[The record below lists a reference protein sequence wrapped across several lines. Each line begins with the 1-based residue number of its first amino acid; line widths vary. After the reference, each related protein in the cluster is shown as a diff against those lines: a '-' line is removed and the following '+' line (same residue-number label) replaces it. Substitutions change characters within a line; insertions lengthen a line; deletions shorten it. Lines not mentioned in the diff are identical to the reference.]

1 MVARSTSPLRDI
13 STNRGPDDQDLDP
26 DSACTPVEPV
36 RPSEGPRQQA
46 LALVPSPSK
55 LALIGGGIAAALSGG
70 AIGYWLGKRR
80 AQRPARPIRHA
91 ARTVDSVIQLVP
103 VAMHLLG
110 NPLVRA
116 LAIRMLLRKI
126 GQRIDF

>member
-1 MVARSTSPLRDI
+1 MVARSTPPLRDI
-13 STNRGPDDQDLDP
+13 STDREPDDQGFDP
-26 DSACTPVEPV
+26 ESADVPVEPV
-36 RPSEGPRQQA
+36 RPSEGSRRQA

-55 LALIGGGIAAALSGG
+55 LVLIGGGLAAALSGG

-80 AQRPARPIRHA
+80 AQRPARPIRRA
-91 ARTVDSVIQLVP
+91 ARHVGSVVDLVP

-116 LAIRMLLRKI
+116 LAIRMLMRKI
-126 GQRIDF
+126 GQRIDI